1 MDARRRVE
9 QIIDEYWDSHPDM
22 LFNALDREG
31 LIEQGIPAPSNDNE
45 LEPVWEPKDGVE
57 IRPTYDGHIAA
68 TFDGHTSTHSP
79 QDARNVGLSFLAAA
93 AEYLDR

>member
-1 MDARRRVE
+1 MDARSRVE

-31 LIEQGIPAPSNDNE
+31 LIEQDIPAPSNDNE
-45 LEPVWEPKDGVE
+45 LEPVWEPKEGVE
-57 IRPTYDGHIAA
+57 IQPAYDGGIVFTFGARTA
-68 TFDGHTSTHSP
+68 TYSP
-79 QDARNVGLSFLAAA
+79 QDARNIGLSFLAAA

>member
-45 LEPVWEPKDGVE
+45 LEPVWEPKDGME
-57 IRPTYDGHIAA
+57 IRPAYDSGIAFTFSDLTATY
-68 TFDGHTSTHSP
+68 SP
-79 QDARNVGLSFLAAA
+79 QDARNIGLSFLAAA
-93 AEYLDR
+93 AEYLDH

>member
-31 LIEQGIPAPSNDNE
+31 LIEQGIP
-45 LEPVWEPKDGVE
+45 
-57 IRPTYDGHIAA
+57 RPRAMIMSLSRCGSRKTGLR
-68 TFDGHTSTHSP
+68 F
-79 QDARNVGLSFLAAA
+79 ARL
-93 AEYLDR
+93 

>member
-31 LIEQGIPAPSNDNE
+31 LIEQDIPAPSNDNE
-45 LEPVWEPKDGVE
+45 LEPVWEPKEGVE
-57 IRPTYDGHIAA
+57 IRPAFSGDIVA
-68 TFDGHTSTHSP
+68 TFGEHTSTYSP
-79 QDARNVGLSFLAAA
+79 QDARNIGLSFLAAA

>member
-1 MDARRRVE
+1 MDARSRVE

-31 LIEQGIPAPSNDNE
+31 LIEQDIPGPSNENE
-45 LEPVWEPKDGVE
+45 LEPVWEPKDGME
-57 IRPTYDGHIAA
+57 IRPAYDGHIEFTFGDLTA
-68 TFDGHTSTHSP
+68 TYSP
-79 QDARNVGLSFLAAA
+79 QDARDVGLSFLAAA

>member
-45 LEPVWEPKDGVE
+45 LEPVWEPKDGME
-57 IRPTYDGHIAA
+57 IRPAYDGGIAFTFGDLTA
-68 TFDGHTSTHSP
+68 TYSP
-79 QDARNVGLSFLAAA
+79 QDARTVGLSFLAAA

>member
-1 MDARRRVE
+1 MDARSRVE

-31 LIEQGIPAPSNDNE
+31 LIEQDIPAPSNDNE
-45 LEPVWEPKDGVE
+45 LEPVWEPKEGVE
-57 IRPTYDGHIAA
+57 IQPAYDGGIVFTFGDRTA
-68 TFDGHTSTHSP
+68 TYSP
-79 QDARNVGLSFLAAA
+79 QDARNIGLSFLAAA

>member
-1 MDARRRVE
+1 MDARSRVE

-31 LIEQGIPAPSNDNE
+31 LIEQDIPAPSNDNE

-57 IRPTYDGHIAA
+57 IRPALSGGIVS

-79 QDARNVGLSFLAAA
+79 QDARDIGLSFLAAA
-93 AEYLDR
+93 AEGLDQ

>member
-1 MDARRRVE
+1 
-9 QIIDEYWDSHPDM
+9 M

-57 IRPTYDGHIAA
+57 IRPALSGGIVS

-79 QDARNVGLSFLAAA
+79 QDARDIGLSFLAAA